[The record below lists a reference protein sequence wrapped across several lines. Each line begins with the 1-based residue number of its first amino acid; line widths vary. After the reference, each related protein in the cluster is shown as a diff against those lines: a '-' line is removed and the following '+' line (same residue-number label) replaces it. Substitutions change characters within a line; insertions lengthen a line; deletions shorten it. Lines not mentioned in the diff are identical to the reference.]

1 MSNLCDFR
9 TGVIETYEF
18 PSTLV
23 TKCNQGLHRSDTASR
38 MVQSICN
45 TMVDGTGKR
54 IFNANYW
61 ALSEASTS
69 AMARQMVE
77 DSKTWIEDPWTVIR
91 GAASVEEMYG
101 YNAVVNDH
109 NAFVVHRG
117 IVQTLTRM
125 CPMVFQTTYEPKQER
140 SHPGGSSAVQRGA
153 QPPSSSSR
161 IDARS
166 LITPWATTDMRTV
179 RCYEQLR
186 SLGADDACLKELFSL
201 AQMSIEGRFQA
212 EILIGEV
219 AKKSY
224 SGQLESVSDFIRWA
238 VVVAT
243 HQVEDRALPSWKK
256 QRVSRKYDSSPVG
269 WQKDWENCRGDP
281 TKMPARLGEGR

>member
-1 MSNLCDFR
+1 MQPDSCKVLSIISVGDRTAVGKEFLQHAHLDEGALIFDVRHNMSKHRLGIVSHYQNGLHRNTQRVVIGSPGFESTISTLMSNLCDFR
-9 TGVIETYEF
+9 TEVIETYEF

-109 NAFVVHRG
+109 NAFVVHCG
-117 IVQTLTRM
+117 IVQTLTRL
-125 CPMVFQTTYEPKQER
+125 CPMVF
-140 SHPGGSSAVQRGA
+140 QRGA

-161 IDARS
+161 IDTS
-166 LITPWATTDMRTV
+166 IAT
-179 RCYEQLR
+179 LR
-186 SLGADDACLKELFSL
+186 SP
-201 AQMSIEGRFQA
+201 
-212 EILIGEV
+212 
-219 AKKSY
+219 
-224 SGQLESVSDFIRWA
+224 
-238 VVVAT
+238 T
-243 HQVEDRALPSWKK
+243 HQVEDRDLPPWKK
-256 QRVSRKYDSSPVG
+256 QRVSRIYDSAPVG

-281 TKMPARLGEGR
+281 TKMPARLAEDR